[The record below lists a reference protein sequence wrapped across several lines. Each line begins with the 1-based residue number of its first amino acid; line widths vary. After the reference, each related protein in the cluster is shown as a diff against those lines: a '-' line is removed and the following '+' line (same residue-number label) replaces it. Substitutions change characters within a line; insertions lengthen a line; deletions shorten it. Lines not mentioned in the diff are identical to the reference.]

1 METSTVPAPGGGSIA
16 ALAGSLGA
24 ALASMV
30 ANLAQG
36 GADADKDTKLIA
48 LAERA
53 QLLKDRLMVAVD
65 ADTNAFNAFM
75 DARRLPDSSPDQKA
89 ARQAAMQAGLKVA
102 IDVPLDTAK
111 ASLAALE
118 LAGEAAQLGKVASI
132 TDAAVGA
139 QMAYAGVR
147 GGIWNVV
154 INLKDITDSAYVA
167 DMQTQC
173 ADLLAK
179 ASAKLS
185 EITAYVDKKLID
197 RLNNKKN

>member
-1 METSTVPAPGGGSIA
+1 
-16 ALAGSLGA
+16 
-24 ALASMV
+24 
-30 ANLAQG
+30 
-36 GADADKDTKLIA
+36 
-48 LAERA
+48 
-53 QLLKDRLMVAVD
+53 
-65 ADTNAFNAFM
+65 
-75 DARRLPDSSPDQKA
+75 
-89 ARQAAMQAGLKVA
+89 MQAGLKVA